1 MTGCV
6 LIILMVVI
14 GGITR
19 LTQSGLSMVKWE
31 PIMGF
36 LPPLSTDEWNET
48 FALYK
53 QSPEFHFYNSSFTL
67 SDFKQIFFWEYLH
80 RLIARIIG
88 LIFIIPCIIFW
99 RKKYFNSRLK
109 KQVLI
114 IFALGA
120 LQGVIG
126 WFMVKSGLVDKP
138 HVSHYRLATHLI
150 TALGLMIYIFWVA
163 MSVKYKSIE
172 EENQRSTGLLKWF
185 IGLVVLQLIFGA
197 FVAGLKGGYYYNT
210 FPKMGSEWI
219 PSEFG
224 AIIGRDG
231 MISLIE
237 SPGIVQLMHRIIAY
251 SIVIVLIVLFVKSR
265 KLNYNS
271 FQKMGLNLLLISVGI
286 QFILGVVT
294 VLYAVPVS
302 LGVLHQFGA
311 ILLLLASFY
320 FMYSL
325 KGKSV
330 ID

>member
-1 MTGCV
+1 
-6 LIILMVVI
+6 
-14 GGITR
+14 
-19 LTQSGLSMVKWE
+19 
-31 PIMGF
+31 
-36 LPPLSTDEWNET
+36 
-48 FALYK
+48 
-53 QSPEFHFYNSSFTL
+53 
-67 SDFKQIFFWEYLH
+67 
-80 RLIARIIG
+80 
-88 LIFIIPCIIFW
+88 
-99 RKKYFNSRLK
+99 LK

-114 IFALGA
+114 IFCLGA

-172 EENQRSTGLLKWF
+172 KEVQRPTNLLKWF

-219 PSEFG
+219 PSEFSS
-224 AIIGRDG
+224 IMSRDG

-237 SPGIVQLMHRIIAY
+237 SPGIVQFIHRIFAY
-251 SIVIVLIVLFVKSR
+251 TIVIVLIVLFVKSR
-265 KLNYNS
+265 KLNYNG
-271 FQKMGLNLLLISVGI
+271 FQKGGLNLLLISVGV
-286 QFILGVVT
+286 QFILGVLT

-302 LGVLHQFGA
+302 LGVVHQFGA

-325 KGKSV
+325 KGRSV
-330 ID
+330 FD